1 MKRIMTLTLPLL
13 LLASTFA
20 AELEL
25 GSKIPLADV
34 KMGDVSGKNVSLNDA
49 MGDNGL
55 LVVFSCN
62 TCPFVDAW
70 EDRYI
75 KVSNEYQEKGIG
87 MIAVNSNEGTR
98 NKGDNIKDMKKRAK
112 EAKYDFFYTLDTG
125 SKLAS
130 AFGATKTPHIF
141 LFNKKG
147 TLVYRGAIDDNA
159 KANRVES
166 PYLMDAIDAMIAG
179 KKIGKTSTK
188 AIGCTIKYTSN

>member
-1 MKRIMTLTLPLL
+1 MKRIMTLTLTLL
-13 LLASTFA
+13 LFASTFA

-75 KVSNEYQEKGIG
+75 KVSNEYQENINN
-87 MIAVNSNEGTR
+87 ISNE
-98 NKGDNIKDMKKRAK
+98 
-112 EAKYDFFYTLDTG
+112 Y
-125 SKLAS
+125 
-130 AFGATKTPHIF
+130 
-141 LFNKKG
+141 
-147 TLVYRGAIDDNA
+147 
-159 KANRVES
+159 
-166 PYLMDAIDAMIAG
+166 
-179 KKIGKTSTK
+179 
-188 AIGCTIKYTSN
+188 

>member
-1 MKRIMTLTLPLL
+1 MKRVITLTLPLL

-125 SKLAS
+125 SCL
-130 AFGATKTPHIF
+130 
-141 LFNKKG
+141 L
-147 TLVYRGAIDDNA
+147 
-159 KANRVES
+159 
-166 PYLMDAIDAMIAG
+166 
-179 KKIGKTSTK
+179 
-188 AIGCTIKYTSN
+188 YTSPSPRDS

>member
-1 MKRIMTLTLPLL
+1 MKRIMTLTLTLL
-13 LLASTFA
+13 LFASTFA

-75 KVSNEYQEKGIG
+75 KVSNEYQEKGSYQIG
-87 MIAVNSNEGTR
+87 WDAKNNFGYSVSSGVYFFHIKSGNYIRTR
-98 NKGDNIKDMKKRAK
+98 
-112 EAKYDFFYTLDTG
+112 
-125 SKLAS
+125 KLLY
-130 AFGATKTPHIF
+130 FK
-141 LFNKKG
+141 
-147 TLVYRGAIDDNA
+147 
-159 KANRVES
+159 
-166 PYLMDAIDAMIAG
+166 
-179 KKIGKTSTK
+179 
-188 AIGCTIKYTSN
+188 